1 MRSVLTIAG
10 FDPSSGAGVTADL
23 MVFAAHGLFGTSAIT
38 NLTVQ
43 STVGVDS
50 SHAVE
55 PELVA
60 MTLAFLDADLPPAGI
75 KIGALGTAWVVE
87 AVALYL
93 EAVREAGGRVP
104 VVLDPVIRSSAGR
117 ELLEARAV
125 PLLRERLLPLV
136 DWVTPNLE
144 ELALLTGRP
153 VSTRG
158 EMSAAAELL
167 QMDIADRGGRV
178 HVLAKGGH
186 LEAPDDFLLTSAGEG
201 HWLAGIR
208 VETRATHG
216 TGCALS
222 SAVLSRVVLGDAPAV
237 AAATAK
243 RYVVEAMRR
252 ASPMGRGHGPMELLW
267 PLRTHGG

>member
-104 VVLDPVIRSSAGR
+104 VVLDPVIRSSAG
-117 ELLEARAV
+117 
-125 PLLRERLLPLV
+125 
-136 DWVTPNLE
+136 
-144 ELALLTGRP
+144 
-153 VSTRG
+153 
-158 EMSAAAELL
+158 
-167 QMDIADRGGRV
+167 
-178 HVLAKGGH
+178 
-186 LEAPDDFLLTSAGEG
+186 EG